1 MELSQFIRNIPDFPV
16 AGVQFKDI
24 TTLLNNPT
32 ALKLAFDQMAE
43 KHRVEKID
51 QIVGMES
58 RGFIFGVPLA
68 FILGCGFVPI
78 RKPGKLPA
86 EVIREEYSLEY
97 GTNSLEIHKDAFQP
111 GSNILIVD
119 DLLATG
125 GTAKAAANLISKLEG
140 NIVGFDFLIEIE
152 FLNGRKQ
159 IENYKINSYII
170 F

>member
-1 MELSQFIRNIPDFPV
+1 
-16 AGVQFKDI
+16 
-24 TTLLNNPT
+24 
-32 ALKLAFDQMAE
+32 MAE